1 MTVGEIRKK
10 FLETLSTI
18 YPQSEAL
25 AITRFM
31 LEDVLQLSSLYQS
44 LSAHLILT
52 AAQKETLENYL
63 VRLVNHEP
71 FQHILGYELF
81 HGLKLEVNPDV
92 LIPRPETEELVEWI
106 LDAETSAKMVL
117 DIGTGCGCVAIAL
130 AKSLPDAEVEALEV
144 SEKAIAVA
152 KRNAVNNQVAVTIF
166 QMDILK
172 NAPEKNYDLIVSN
185 PPYVGLD
192 EKHLMI
198 ANVLE
203 HEPHLALFSEDPLL
217 FYKRI
222 AQLAV
227 AHLNENGWLYFEMNE
242 FYAPQIA
249 DILRELHFS
258 EIEIK
263 KDLSGK
269 DRMIRGR
276 RSELMVN

>member
-10 FLETLSTI
+10 YHEALAEI
-18 YPQSEAL
+18 YPQSEAN

-31 LEDVLQLSSLYQS
+31 LEEVLELSVLYQS
-44 LSAHLILT
+44 LNTHVILT
-52 AAQKETLENYL
+52 SEQEKTLENNL
-63 VRLVNHEP
+63 SRLLKNEP

-106 LDAETSAKMVL
+106 LNSDINPKTIL
-117 DIGTGCGCVAIAL
+117 DIGTGSGCIAL
-130 AKSLPDAEVEALEV
+130 SLAGSLPDAEVDALEV
-144 SEKAIAVA
+144 SEKAILVA
-152 KRNAVNNQVAVTIF
+152 KRNAEKNGIKARF
-166 QMDILK
+166 FEMDILK
-172 NAPEKNYDLIVSN
+172 NAPEKKYDLIVSN

-203 HEPHLALFSEDPLL
+203 HEPHLALFSEEPTH

-222 AQLAV
+222 AEV
-227 AHLNENGWLYFEMNE
+227 AKTQLNENGWLYFEMNE
-242 FYAPQIA
+242 FYAEQIF
-249 DILRELHFS
+249 DEIRQLGFT

-263 KDLSGK
+263 KDMQGK
-269 DRMIRGR
+269 DRMIRAKK
-276 RSELMVN
+276 V